1 MGQKTKVEWECKDYL
16 IWIRLGTSGGICMVM
31 NFGFH
36 KMWEIS

>member
-1 MGQKTKVEWECKDYL
+1 MGLKKSGMEEQRLL
-16 IWIRLGTSGGICMVM
+16 IWIRIGTSGGICMVM